1 MDRFGLTDVFI
12 DKHDAIQIVPNKYAR
27 KGNVII
33 CGYDKAETFMDV
45 FYGEKNKTGGD
56 VEVNAPG
63 DDITDGTVVSSNKS
77 TLIIFHKSLTIV
89 SVII

>member
-1 MDRFGLTDVFI
+1 MSFGFLNHLFCYTFSASMLQIQLFLKEVDRFGLTDVFI

-45 FYGEKNKTGGD
+45 FYGE
-56 VEVNAPG
+56 
-63 DDITDGTVVSSNKS
+63 
-77 TLIIFHKSLTIV
+77 II
-89 SVII
+89 